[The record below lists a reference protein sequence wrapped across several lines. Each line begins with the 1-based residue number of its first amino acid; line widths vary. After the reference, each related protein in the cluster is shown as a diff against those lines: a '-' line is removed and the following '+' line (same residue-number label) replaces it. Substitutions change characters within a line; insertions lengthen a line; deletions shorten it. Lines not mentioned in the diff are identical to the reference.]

1 MTVTEPE
8 ASQDVLRLQLQ
19 ARLYDPLTRRLL
31 LDAGIGPGQRVL
43 DLGTGAGD
51 VALLAA
57 DLVGPAGSV
66 LSIDLNPQ
74 RVAYARDRCSRAG
87 VSQVSFVEGDLDSLG
102 LDEAFDAVVSRF
114 VLRDVQD
121 APAVLA
127 TAARL
132 APAGVVVAQEKV
144 LELGVHTIPAVEVV
158 DQAVGWMTRTRQ
170 LVGVDTRTGARLPA
184 MFQAAGLPA
193 PALRY
198 EAPALRGEPP
208 AGCSEPPA
216 LRGQAPAQPGMAGA
230 AAYLTET
237 LRGMLGL
244 TVALGIATPEEIG
257 IETLAERMR
266 TALGDGALLILTPC
280 VGAWSRL
287 PG

>member
-31 LDAGIGPGQRVL
+31 LEAGIGPGQRVL

-74 RVAYARDRCSRAG
+74 RV
-87 VSQVSFVEGDLDSLG
+87 GD
-102 LDEAFDAVVSRF
+102 VR
-114 VLRDVQD
+114 D

-127 TAARL
+127 SAARL

-158 DQAVGWMTRTRQ
+158 DQAVGWMAQTRQ

-184 MFQAAGLPA
+184 MFQSAGLPA

-198 EAPALRGEPP
+198 EAPALRYE
-208 AGCSEPPA
+208 APA
-216 LRGQAPAQPGMAGA
+216 LRYEAAAEAAVDGA
-230 AAYLTET
+230 AEYLTET

-257 IETLAERMR
+257 IDTLAERMCS
-266 TALGDGALLILTPC
+266 ALGDGALLVLTPC

>member
-31 LDAGIGPGQRVL
+31 LEAGIGPGQRVL

-74 RVAYARDRCSRAG
+74 RVAYARDRCRRAG
-87 VSQVSFVEGDLDSLG
+87 VSQVSFVEGDLDTLG
-102 LDEAFDAVVSRF
+102 LTETFDAVISRF
-114 VLRDVQD
+114 VLRDVRD

-127 TAARL
+127 SAARL

-158 DQAVGWMTRTRQ
+158 DQAVGWMAQTRQ

-184 MFQAAGLPA
+184 MFQSAGLPA

-198 EAPALRGEPP
+198 EAPALRYE
-208 AGCSEPPA
+208 APA
-216 LRGQAPAQPGMAGA
+216 LRYEAAAEAAVDGA
-230 AAYLTET
+230 AEYLTET

-257 IETLAERMR
+257 IDTLAERMCS
-266 TALGDGALLILTPC
+266 ALGDGALLVLTPC

>member
-1 MTVTEPE
+1 MTIAGPA

-19 ARLYDPLTRRLL
+19 AELYDPLTRRLL
-31 LDAGIGPGQRVL
+31 CDAGVGPGQRVL

-57 DLVGPAGSV
+57 DLVGPTGSV
-66 LSIDLNPQ
+66 LSVDLNPE
-74 RVAYARDRCSRAG
+74 RVAYARHRCSRAG
-87 VSQVSFVEGDLDSLG
+87 IAHVRFVEGDLDSLE

-114 VLRDVQD
+114 VLRDVRD

-127 TAARL
+127 AAARL
-132 APAGVVVAQEKV
+132 APGGVVVAQEKV

-158 DQAVGWMTRTRQ
+158 DRATGWMAQTRR

-193 PALRY
+193 PTLRY
-198 EAPALRGEPP
+198 EAPV
-208 AGCSEPPA
+208 
-216 LRGQAPAQPGMAGA
+216 QATGAEAGA
-230 AAYLTET
+230 GADYLAET

-244 TVALGIATPEEIG
+244 TVALGIATLEEIG
-257 IETLAERMR
+257 IDTLAGRMR
-266 TALGDGALLILTPC
+266 GALSGVALSGDGATDDGALLVLPPC
-280 VGAWSRL
+280 VGAWSPL
-287 PG
+287 AGQAG

>member
-8 ASQDVLRLQLQ
+8 ASQDVRRLRLQ

-31 LDAGIGPGQRVL
+31 REAGIGPGQRVL

-57 DLVGPAGSV
+57 ELVGPAGSV

-74 RVAYARDRCSRAG
+74 RVAYARDRCDRAG

-102 LDEAFDAVVSRF
+102 LTEAFDAVVSRF
-114 VLRDVQD
+114 VLRDVRD

-132 APAGVVVAQEKV
+132 TPAGVVVAQEKV

-158 DQAVGWMTRTRQ
+158 DQAVGWMTQTRQ

-198 EAPALRGEPP
+198 EAPALTN
-208 AGCSEPPA
+208 ADVAS
-216 LRGQAPAQPGMAGA
+216 
-230 AAYLTET
+230 AYLAET

-257 IETLAERMR
+257 IDTLAERMCG
-266 TALGDGALLILTPC
+266 ALGDGALLVLTPC